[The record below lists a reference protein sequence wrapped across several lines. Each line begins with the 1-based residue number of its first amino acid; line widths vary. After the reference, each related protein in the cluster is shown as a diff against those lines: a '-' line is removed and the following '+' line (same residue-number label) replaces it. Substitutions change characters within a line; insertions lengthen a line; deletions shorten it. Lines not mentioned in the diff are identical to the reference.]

1 MEDYNNDKNCLEPV
15 AVLGVGGFL
24 ATIIITIII
33 LFSIGMNIGGDSY
46 LKFLLIL
53 LVISIIAMVVGL
65 ILNALDSVDEKDKHV
80 ANINQF
86 QKEYDE
92 YVDRLGLVKSD
103 IQVTLIEIGK
113 YSFEVKIPQYLWI
126 CNNYIKLFPKAEYYK
141 NNLTSSESKPD
152 VSELK
157 LKSISIDSILYFEE
171 MGELRKYTTV
181 SGGGTSLKGALLGYV
196 IADDLGAIIGSREPI
211 KTAVVSEDDRRVEL
225 IYKNENGDIE
235 NLEFTYD
242 AYSALKKMI
251 PSKELKRIAN
261 LKVAEKKEDFC
272 TIKSQDLKTAK
283 DKLKQLKEMK
293 KEGLIT
299 EEEFLEQKK
308 KILDAF

>member
-1 MEDYNNDKNCLEPV
+1 
-15 AVLGVGGFL
+15 
-24 ATIIITIII
+24 
-33 LFSIGMNIGGDSY
+33 
-46 LKFLLIL
+46 L
-53 LVISIIAMVVGL
+53 LVISIIAGVAGL
-65 ILNALDSVDEKDKHV
+65 ILNALDNADEKDKHV

-92 YVDRLGLVKSD
+92 YADRLGIVKSD

-126 CNNYIKLFPKAEYYK
+126 CNDNIKLFPKAEYYK
-141 NNLTSSESKPD
+141 NNRTSSESKPD
-152 VSELK
+152 VLELK
-157 LKSISIDSILYFEE
+157 LKSIPIESILYFEE

-196 IADDLGAIIGSREPI
+196 IADDLGAIIGSRESI
-211 KTAVVSEDDRRVEL
+211 KTAVVSEDDRKVEL

-235 NLEFTYD
+235 NLEFTHD
-242 AYSALKKMI
+242 AYGVLKKMI
-251 PSKELKRIAN
+251 PSKELRRITN
-261 LKVAEKKEDFC
+261 LKAAKKKEDFC
-272 TIKSQDLKTAK
+272 NIKTEDLKTAK

-299 EEEFLEQKK
+299 DEEFLEQKK